1 MSDIPENNEESSA
14 ESYET
19 NIVNE
24 TFNLDELFLVQFSEA
39 EYPFL
44 ALVVDINNDDFN
56 FKIQN
61 IDQKEEEYLINFND
75 ESEIILSN
83 ENYSIYDLIKL
94 KEIKNDNAQQE
105 EDYEIDTEV
114 IDEKEKIYST
124 ELLKD
129 DLLSELIKSYQC
141 YDDPHIIYKLTE
153 KLNYVMEIHES
164 LEKPKQVKK
173 NISWLI
179 PITDDKIKLYNYQ
192 LDKDSMQIFDEGHF
206 LSNELRDET
215 ESIMKGYP
223 DYQTMINSHMKHLKP
238 LFNNNSVG
246 YTTNEYTGK
255 FLRNCMQSETCLGAN
270 GNYSYDERNT
280 SYPVKTSSLLINE
293 KNEYLSEEVIRFPQP
308 SLNIIGYLQE
318 PINKNMYSL
327 QNDILDH
334 FSLSEKCELETIYS
348 EKQLQKRDN
357 IKNMKI
363 MNHLMDVDTLKID
376 PVEDVFISHTFNRKM
391 NLKDLE
397 QTLQRNLPS
406 GEDILKLLVSDI
418 ELSNKLINYHMIQ
431 QYLYKYDI
439 HYSELNQIE
448 RKMIL
453 TLLRENTKSYI
464 QNYIRNVKRKLTK
477 PLKINKKPT
486 TILDKINFAQEYILN
501 IKNENEKIP
510 LLTQF
515 INIYTRK
522 SDKISEDSDYLYNK
536 YTDKPMLC
544 RHYLYEIQSTNE
556 NDVFET
562 MISLFGNPPEDGCI
576 YCKKCGEFL
585 CPEEESTFDG
595 FDSDNNVMQSKEIIS
610 DNKNEEI
617 KMKELLEK
625 KADLVKYI
633 QLLSNYIGVTLTD
646 DDIYHLLLLYDNMN
660 QDELAEL
667 RYSVKN
673 IAERD
678 DHPIVKSKISKLKK
692 GDKKEEKKKYKQDKL
707 NIMKDFQ
714 KYLKNTN
721 QLLMILSLLSI
732 YIQTN
737 LPAFQIKQTLLFQIL
752 DFEKSIINE
761 KGVMYVIEK
770 LKKICD
776 SYPSDHLWKHCSELL
791 AEKETPM
798 IKQFENALLYCCQS
812 KFMKLKK
819 RIKIY
824 LAYLHAK
831 KSIYYKPEWN
841 NYKPLQN
848 NSMIQKIS
856 AKLNE
861 SLNKTHLTTFYNS
874 YKIENISLIR
884 DVYSTDTIAELL
896 DVEQVSIL
904 NNQSFRHIF
913 RYTLCCY
920 GKTDVNIYMNLTF
933 NRLLATS
940 DKSKE
945 ILTILKKNKWNES
958 LKGFKQISFYDI
970 RRYIIPEIL
979 SLYNSQNNDISACYS
994 NETICNNFIHNAVNN
1009 FDLKML
1015 NADPKRHYSY
1025 KPPVVYPVKQF
1036 KSLSPDFIKKIFSIY
1051 GKDSLGLI
1059 KKRTDSENH
1068 LNKYL
1073 LHLLGKNDDK
1083 RFEPEKITKITEN
1096 EENYFFLLE
1105 SLRYSNK
1112 LSYNEIIPKKETY
1125 STENYE
1131 YLEALSKW
1139 SDYRMIS
1146 YLNQI
1151 EISAEQKSRETNKYS
1166 EVEIKEQIEKM
1177 NQRLSQ
1183 SLQSES
1189 QLDNI
1194 FSDIISNTEDNTS
1207 TISSFLSQSDDITDK
1222 QKRRFATIYKN
1233 YETSQKV
1240 VFRSEQINKIL
1251 NVFFLDNEF
1260 HMDIVLN
1267 YMNDIQSIF
1276 TKIINKSKM
1285 IEKVPTEWGLT
1296 DGIRDSYLDDITN
1309 RPLYLHNKVFLKTKD
1324 NYQGFN
1330 LYTDKAIH
1338 IASLFNHIKSLFN
1351 EKEMIKGNRFSNYNE
1366 RYSDIY
1372 GKYVLSEVFHKIIEY
1387 IEGLKDDRSDIANDA
1402 NDLFLSLEER
1412 DDNILLDSIQI
1423 CSQFLLDLMTHL
1435 LLSHYDP
1442 SWLYMCGK
1450 EMELMKGLSKQ
1461 KEKEKQNLI
1470 DQLDSAGKDKDEL
1483 FVKQELNKT
1492 GQSQYWKEA
1501 SKKYFEFTKTEE
1513 HGTMNENERKE
1524 RFKEIFGEIAIDSEE
1539 MNISVPQDEDNESLG
1554 YDYDEDKDMEDDEV
1568 DNLDEELDAEFNE

>member
-1 MSDIPENNEESSA
+1 MSDIPENNEGSS
-14 ESYET
+14 ERSDET

-39 EYPFL
+39 ESPFL
-44 ALVVDINNDDFN
+44 ALVVDINNDNFY

-61 IDQKEEEYLINFND
+61 VDQKEEEYLINFND

-83 ENYSIYDLIKL
+83 DQYSIYDLIKL
-94 KEIKNDNAQQE
+94 KEIKKDSSQQE

-129 DLLSELIKSYQC
+129 DLLSALIQSYQC

-153 KLNYVMEIHES
+153 QLNYIMEIQES
-164 LEKPKQVKK
+164 LKKPKIVKK

-179 PITDDKIKLYNYQ
+179 PITDDKMKLYNYPV
-192 LDKDSMQIFDEGHF
+192 DKDTMQIFDEGHF
-206 LSNELRDET
+206 LSNELNDET

-255 FLRNCMQSETCLGAN
+255 FLRNCIQSETCLSVN

-280 SYPVKTSSLLINE
+280 SNPVKTSSLLINE
-293 KNEYLSEEVIRFPQP
+293 KNEYLSEEVVRFPQS

-327 QNDILDH
+327 NNDILDH
-334 FSLSEKCELETIYS
+334 FSLSEKCELETIFS
-348 EKQLQKRDN
+348 EKQIQKRKN

-363 MNHLMDVDTLKID
+363 MNHLIDVDTLKID

-391 NLKDLE
+391 DLTDLE

-406 GEDILKLLVSDI
+406 GEDIFKLLVSDI
-418 ELSNKLINYHMIQ
+418 ELSNKLINYQLIQ

-453 TLLRENTKSYI
+453 KLLRENTKSYI

-477 PLKINKKPT
+477 PIKINKKPI
-486 TILDKINFAQEYILN
+486 TILDKINLAQDYILN
-501 IKNENEKIP
+501 LKNENEKIP

-544 RHYLYEIQSTNE
+544 RHYLYYIQSKNE

-562 MISLFGNPPEDGCI
+562 MISLFGKPPEDGCI

-585 CPEEESTFDG
+585 CPEEDSTFDG
-595 FDSDNNVMQSKEIIS
+595 FDNDNNVMQSKEIMS
-610 DNKNEEI
+610 DNKTEEI

-625 KADLVKYI
+625 KEDLVKYI
-633 QLLSNYIGVTLTD
+633 QLLSNYIGVTIND

-667 RYSVKN
+667 RYSEKN

-678 DHPIVKSKISKLKK
+678 DHPIVKSKVSKLKK

-707 NIMKDFQ
+707 NIMKEFQ

-737 LPAFQIKQTLLFQIL
+737 LPAFQIKKSLLFKIL
-752 DFEKSIINE
+752 DFEKSVINE
-761 KGVMYVIEK
+761 KGAMYVIEK

-776 SYPSDHLWKHCSELL
+776 SYPSDNLWKHCSELL
-791 AEKETPM
+791 VEKETPM

-812 KFMKLKK
+812 KFMKLKN

-824 LAYLHAK
+824 LEYLHSK
-831 KSIYYKPEWN
+831 KSVYYKQEWN

-856 AKLNE
+856 NKLNE
-861 SLNKTHLTTFYNS
+861 SLNKTHLTKFYNS
-874 YKIENISLIR
+874 YQIENISLIR
-884 DVYSTDTIAELL
+884 NVYSTDLIADLL

-920 GKTDVNIYMNLTF
+920 GITDVNIYLNLTF

-940 DKSKE
+940 EKSKE
-945 ILTILKKNKWNES
+945 ILAILKKNKWNES
-958 LKGFKQISFYDI
+958 LNGFKQISFYDI
-970 RRYIIPEIL
+970 RRSIIPEIL
-979 SLYNSQNNDISACYS
+979 SLYNSKNNEISSCYS
-994 NETICNNFIHNAVNN
+994 NESLCNHFIHNSVNN

-1015 NADPKRHYSY
+1015 NAYPKRHYSY
-1025 KPPVVYPVKQF
+1025 KPPVVYPVNQF
-1036 KSLSPDFIKKIFSIY
+1036 KSLSPNFIKKIFSIY
-1051 GKDSLGLI
+1051 GKDSLGVI

-1105 SLRYSNK
+1105 SLRYSNQ
-1112 LSYNEIIPKKETY
+1112 LSYHEIIPKKETY

-1131 YLEALSKW
+1131 YLESLSKW
-1139 SDYRMIS
+1139 SNYRLIS
-1146 YLNQI
+1146 YLSTDSN
-1151 EISAEQKSRETNKYS
+1151 ENPYHTRISEA
-1166 EVEIKEQIEKM
+1166 
-1177 NQRLSQ
+1177 
-1183 SLQSES
+1183 LQSES
-1189 QLDNI
+1189 QLDNV
-1194 FSDIISNTEDNTS
+1194 FSDIISKTEVNTS
-1207 TISSFLSQSDDITDK
+1207 TISTFLAQSDDITEK

-1240 VFRSEQINKIL
+1240 VFRSEQINQIL
-1251 NVFFLDNEF
+1251 NLFFLDNEF
-1260 HMDIVLN
+1260 HLDIVLN

-1276 TKIINKSKM
+1276 TKIINQKKM
-1285 IEKVPTEWGLT
+1285 IEKLPKEWGLT
-1296 DGIRDSYLDDITN
+1296 DSVRDAYLDDITN

-1324 NYQGFN
+1324 NYLGFN
-1330 LYTDKAIH
+1330 SYTDHSIH
-1338 IASLFNHIKSLFN
+1338 ILSLLNHIQYLFND
-1351 EKEMIKGNRFSNYNE
+1351 KEMIKGNRFSHYNE

-1372 GKYVLSEVFHKIIEY
+1372 GKYLLSEVFYKIIEY

-1450 EMELMKGLSKQ
+1450 EIELIKGLSKQ

-1513 HGTMNENERKE
+1513 HGTMNEAERKE
-1524 RFKEIFGEIAIDSEE
+1524 RFKEIFGDISIDSEE
-1539 MNISVPQDEDNESLG
+1539 MNISIPQEEDNERLG
-1554 YDYDEDKDMEDDEV
+1554 YDYDEDKDIEDDEV
-1568 DNLDEELDAEFNE
+1568 DNLDEELDTEFNE